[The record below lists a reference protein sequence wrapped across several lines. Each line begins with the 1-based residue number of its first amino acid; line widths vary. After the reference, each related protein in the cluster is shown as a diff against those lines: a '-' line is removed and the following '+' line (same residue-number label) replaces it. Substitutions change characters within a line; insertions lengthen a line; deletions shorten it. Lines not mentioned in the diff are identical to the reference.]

1 MYYSKKLKKIKTIKH
16 CFFSRRNGFSKGMY
30 KSLNCGIGSNDKNK
44 NIIKNLNFVKKKLE
58 INHGKLMTMRQ
69 THSNRVLKI
78 NKLNYKNKRFNSDAI
93 ITSVKGLAL
102 GVLTADCVPIIL
114 FNETNN
120 SIGCIHAGW
129 KGSLS
134 GIIENTLKK
143 IKLRKKNNKI
153 FACVGPCIGKKNYEV
168 GKDLYDKFSRKS
180 QSYKKFFSN
189 KKRDKYLFDL
199 RKFVNLKLKENDVYS
214 IENIEKDTFAE
225 SDNFFSYR
233 RAQKLA
239 HKDYGRCISVIYLI

>member
-1 MYYSKKLKKIKTIKH
+1 
-16 CFFSRRNGFSKGMY
+16 
-30 KSLNCGIGSNDKNK
+30 
-44 NIIKNLNFVKKKLE
+44 
-58 INHGKLMTMRQ
+58 MTMRQ

-120 SIGCIHAGW
+120 SVGCIHAGW

-143 IKLRKKNNKI
+143 LN
-153 FACVGPCIGKKNYEV
+153 
-168 GKDLYDKFSRKS
+168 
-180 QSYKKFFSN
+180 
-189 KKRDKYLFDL
+189 
-199 RKFVNLKLKENDVYS
+199 
-214 IENIEKDTFAE
+214 
-225 SDNFFSYR
+225 
-233 RAQKLA
+233 
-239 HKDYGRCISVIYLI
+239 